1 MIGRCSHIA
10 GRPLRVFFAIF
21 PNQAAQDQLT
31 RQTELLEPI
40 CGGYKV
46 KKTHRHLTL
55 LFLGNVSIHRIEPLQ
70 EAMKAISEKEFEISL
85 EVIGYWKKSQIIYMQ
100 AKRFPNELFSLV
112 DSIKGKLSEA
122 EFLFDERTFK
132 PHITLIRKATR
143 PARIELPQPIQ
154 WHVNEWFLV
163 QSKQTNQGINYIPL
177 AQWFLK

>member
-46 KKTHRHLTL
+46 KKTHLHLTL

-100 AKRFPNELFSLV
+100 AQFPL
-112 DSIKGKLSEA
+112 D
-122 EFLFDERTFK
+122 
-132 PHITLIRKATR
+132 
-143 PARIELPQPIQ
+143 
-154 WHVNEWFLV
+154 
-163 QSKQTNQGINYIPL
+163 
-177 AQWFLK
+177 

>member
-46 KKTHRHLTL
+46 KKTHLHLTL

-85 EVIGYWKKSQIIYMQ
+85 EVIGYWKKS
-100 AKRFPNELFSLV
+100 L
-112 DSIKGKLSEA
+112 LS
-122 EFLFDERTFK
+122 FINLMLGLKIRTSYLFDNPRNVVLVLGSNLYLGSIPT
-132 PHITLIRKATR
+132 PPTTLQHLYDQAQRR
-143 PARIELPQPIQ
+143 P
-154 WHVNEWFLV
+154 LV
-163 QSKQTNQGINYIPL
+163 VL
-177 AQWFLK
+177 